1 MLRIADV
8 NGVPVRAILF
18 TIFAVVGLYLAG
30 QVLFRLR
37 TLLIIG
43 LLSGFIALI
52 LNPLVV
58 VLERWKIKRRGVAV
72 AIVTVLAL
80 LVFFGLALAF
90 GYPLVNGLT
99 HFANSL
105 PSYIDKAQHGR
116 GWIGH
121 LIRRYH
127 VQDWVQRNSAKITSI
142 ATGLGKPAL
151 ALGKG
156 AVSILLMLFGVFT
169 FVVLLLVE
177 APKMRRGLITML
189 EPERAAR
196 FTRIGSAV
204 SSSVSGYILG
214 DLLTSLSA
222 GVVVFVT
229 LLTLALRAAL
239 RPVGRTGR
247 LPADDR
253 RCPRGHPDR
262 PLRLH
267 PLDLG
272 GGRHG
277 DRLPALHPGG
287 EPRPEP
293 VGDEPHGQ
301 DQPAARLLLGADRRG
316 HRRVAR
322 RVLRR
327 LRGGPARRAGRGIFA
342 GRRSG
347 VLAHVGRRRPRG
359 DDDHRHEPLALRDP
373 SCCNGENLVKGPSW
387 RHQIRRF
394 SAHPAGST

>member
-1 MLRIADV
+1 VQALPVIEPIGSTDSEEPTESRRGRMLRIADV

-18 TIFAVVGLYLAG
+18 TIFAVVGIYLVG

-37 TLLIIG
+37 TLLMIG
-43 LLSGFIALI
+43 LLSGFVALI

-58 VLERWKIKRRGVAV
+58 VLERWKVKRRGVAV

-127 VQDWVQRNSAKITSI
+127 VQDWVQRNSTKITSI

-177 APKMRRGLITML
+177 APKMRRGLVTML

-204 SSSVSGYILG
+204 SRSVSGYILG

-229 LLTLALRAAL
+229 LLTLGVALVDFLPTIGGAL
-239 RPVGRTGR
+239 AGIPTVLFAFTHSTSSGVVTAIVFLLYTQVENHVLNPLVMSRTVR
-247 LPADDR
+247 IN
-253 RCPRGHPDR
+253 
-262 PLRLH
+262 PLLVFSSV
-267 PLDLG
+267 LIGAEIGAWLG
-272 GGRHG
+272 GFF
-277 DRLPALHPGG
+277 GG
-287 EPRPEP
+287 FVAVLLAVP
-293 VGDEPHGQ
+293 VAGSLQVIVQEYW
-301 DQPAARLLLGADRRG
+301 RSSGAD
-316 HRRVAR
+316 
-322 RVLRR
+322 
-327 LRGGPARRAGRGIFA
+327 
-342 GRRSG
+342 
-347 VLAHVGRRRPRG
+347 
-359 DDDHRHEPLALRDP
+359 ALEAATTTATNP
-373 SCCNGENLVKGPSW
+373 
-387 RHQIRRF
+387 
-394 SAHPAGST
+394 